1 MIIYVRNYFFMNS
14 NDGRLSLIVP
24 YIQYDGRLVVIVF
37 HYYRRRNILDLA
49 PLLKQSIPKSLI
61 YQRPL
66 PRVIPADYSRG
77 HPPPPPPPPHNPPP
91 FATALHVGNN
101 LFSFVV
107 IAADMSSIT
116 VPS

>member
-66 PRVIPADYSRG
+66 PRVIPADYSRRE
-77 HPPPPPPPPHNPPP
+77 PPPPPPPTHTHTP
-91 FATALHVGNN
+91 ATPLHGLMN
-101 LFSFVV
+101 S
-107 IAADMSSIT
+107 
-116 VPS
+116 PC